1 MSLPILNCPAPAKLN
16 LFLHITGRRADGY
29 HNLQTLFQFLSFG
42 DTLNFYPN
50 NTGEIQLASTATNLP
65 AEQDLVYKAARL
77 LQDFSNCSQGAR
89 IQVEKR
95 IPMGG
100 GLGGGSSDAATT
112 LLALNK
118 LWNLQLSLTQL
129 AELGLKLGADVPVF
143 IYGKATW
150 AEGVG
155 EIFTPVMLPEPYY
168 LVVHP
173 QCHVPTREIFMA
185 EDLTRD
191 SIPIRIC
198 DFNTGQSQND
208 CETVV
213 RRRYP
218 EVANSLDWLQQF
230 GSAKMTGTGACVFV
244 SFPDLRNAHLA
255 LQKLPS
261 KWTGFVAQG
270 RNHSPA
276 HQALQY
282 SL

>member
-42 DTLNFYPN
+42 DTLSFHLN
-50 NTGEIQLASTATNLP
+50 NTGEIQLSSTATDLP
-65 AEQDLVYKAARL
+65 PERDLVYKAARS
-77 LQDFSNCSQGAR
+77 LQDFANCSQGAR
-89 IQVEKR
+89 IQLEKR

-118 LWNLQLSLTQL
+118 LWNLQLPLNTL

-155 EIFTPVMLPEPYY
+155 EIFTPVILSEPYY

-191 SIPIRIC
+191 SIPIKIR
-198 DFNTGQSQND
+198 DFNAAQSQND

-218 EVANSLDWLQQF
+218 EVAHSLDWLQQF

-244 SFPDLRNAHLA
+244 SFPDLKNAHLA
-255 LQKLPS
+255 LQKVPS
-261 KWTGFVAQG
+261 KWTSFVAQG

>member
-1 MSLPILNCPAPAKLN
+1 MSLPLLNCPAPAKLN

-29 HNLQTLFQFLSFG
+29 HNLQTLFQFLSFS

-50 NTGEIQLASTATNLP
+50 STGEIQLSSSATDLP
-65 AEQDLVYKAARL
+65 PEQDLVYKAARL

-118 LWNLQLSLTQL
+118 LWNLQLPLSTL
-129 AELGLKLGADVPVF
+129 AQLGLKLGADVPVF
-143 IYGKATW
+143 IYGKSTW

-191 SIPIRIC
+191 SIPIKIR
-198 DFNTGQSQND
+198 DFNAGQSQND

-218 EVANSLDWLQQF
+218 EVAKSLDWLQQF

-244 SFPDLRNAHLA
+244 SFPDLKNAHLA
-255 LQKLPS
+255 LQQLP
-261 KWTGFVAQG
+261 KQWQGFVTQG

-282 SL
+282 SP

>member
-50 NTGEIQLASTATNLP
+50 NTGEIQLSSTALNLLT
-65 AEQDLVYKAARL
+65 EQDLVYKAACL
-77 LQDFSNCSQGAR
+77 LQDFTDCVQGAR

-118 LWNLQLSLTQL
+118 LWNLQLPLSTL

-218 EVANSLDWLQQF
+218 EVANSLDWLRQF

>member
-1 MSLPILNCPAPAKLN
+1 MSLPLLNCPAPAKLN

-42 DTLNFYPN
+42 DTLNFYPTQ
-50 NTGEIQLASTATNLP
+50 TGDIQLSSNAADLP
-65 AEQDLVYKAARL
+65 PEQDLVYKAARL
-77 LQDFSNCSQGAR
+77 LQNFANCTQGAR

-143 IYGKATW
+143 VYGKATW

-191 SIPIRIC
+191 SIPIKIR
-198 DFNTGQSQND
+198 DFNAGHSQND

-230 GSAKMTGTGACVFV
+230 GSARMTGTGACVFV
-244 SFPDLRNAHLA
+244 SFPDLKNAHLA
-255 LQKLPS
+255 LQKLP
-261 KWTGFVAQG
+261 KQWTGFVARG

-282 SL
+282 SP

>member
-1 MSLPILNCPAPAKLN
+1 MSLPLLNCPAPAKLN

-50 NTGEIQLASTATNLP
+50 NTGEIQLSSSATNLP
-65 AEQDLVYKAARL
+65 PEQDLVYKAARL

-118 LWNLQLSLTQL
+118 LWNLQLPLSKL

-155 EIFTPVMLPEPYY
+155 EIFTPVMLHEPYY

-198 DFNTGQSQND
+198 DFNAGQSQND

-218 EVANSLDWLQQF
+218 EVAKSLDWLQQF

-244 SFPDLRNAHLA
+244 SFPDLKNAHLA
-255 LQKLPS
+255 LQQLPS